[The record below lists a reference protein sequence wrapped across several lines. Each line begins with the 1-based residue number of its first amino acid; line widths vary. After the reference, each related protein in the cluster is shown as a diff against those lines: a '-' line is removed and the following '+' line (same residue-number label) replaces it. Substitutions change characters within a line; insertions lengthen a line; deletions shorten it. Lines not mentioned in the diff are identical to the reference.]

1 MNYNTTELSVLNIHL
16 YWHMETLICRK
27 KIFPK
32 DKKRLKD
39 TEKKNAFIV
48 TPDEWGNKVNSE
60 VGKQEM

>member
-1 MNYNTTELSVLNIHL
+1 
-16 YWHMETLICRK
+16 METLICRK

-48 TPDEWGNKVNSE
+48 TPDEWGNKVNSQ